1 MRPGIRDPAAF
12 DVVVTTGIHHLGPV
26 EVVDGRPVLHGLG
39 NFFWS
44 DIGDG
49 LGPDVFS
56 NAETFESVIAL
67 SRFEGGRLAEL
78 RLHPVELGYGEPLTA
93 TGIPRVARPDRADT
107 ILGRLRELS
116 GPYGTEIAIEPSGD
130 SRVGVIRG

>member
-56 NAETFESVIAL
+56 NAETFESVITL
-67 SRFEGGRLAEL
+67 SRFEGG
-78 RLHPVELGYGEPLTA
+78 
-93 TGIPRVARPDRADT
+93 RVARPDRADT

-116 GPYGTEIAIEPSGD
+116 GPYGTEIAIEPSRD